1 MTVSTVPV
9 EGLDVLLTMPGS
21 LRAIADPARLLAA
34 FSTAEPAFSG
44 DAFTLESVVP
54 RRVRLLESV
63 CTATYELGLRGTDGD
78 QQMVAVRG
86 TSDLSGRES
95 VESEHL
101 GEFGK
106 PGWRCP
112 VPELRLVLS
121 SPPADVAL
129 PSMKLL
135 EDPVRARAL
144 LEEAIRAAGDRYRDL
159 RIVAC
164 APTVARYKPG
174 SRCTIVYRLTYGPE
188 ARGRGWPTKV
198 IAKTYRGDK
207 GRTAFS
213 GMSALWN
220 SNLRTRNEVTIAEP
234 LAFLDER
241 NVLLQGPVPGGST
254 LEELLRSALGDG
266 DEPIDHLHS
275 LTERTGRG
283 LAALHTCGARGAPA
297 TWQDQMAEL
306 RGRVVRLGGWFPR
319 VARELEPVLRRLE
332 DLSDR
337 TDPEPPVPSHRS
349 FRPAQVLVDGSTISF
364 IDFDGFCE
372 AEPAM
377 DLALFTSTTKSIGM
391 RISPEGGTA
400 KRLADLDELHS
411 RFLHAYTGAAPL
423 ARDRLALWETSYLL
437 MRLVTCWTKVR
448 PGRLEGA
455 LLLLRRHIE
464 QAGLPVI

>member
-1 MTVSTVPV
+1 VTVSSVPV

-34 FSTAEPAFSG
+34 FSTAEPAISG
-44 DAFTLESVVP
+44 DAFTLDSVVP
-54 RRVRLLESV
+54 RRIRLLEGA
-63 CTATYELGLRGTDGD
+63 CTATYELGLRDAVGIRRIETVHGT
-78 QQMVAVRG
+78 A
-86 TSDLSGRES
+86 DLSGRAS
-95 VESEHL
+95 LESERF
-101 GEFGK
+101 GEFGT

-112 VPELRLVLS
+112 VPELGLVLS
-121 SPPADVAL
+121 SPPADVGL

-144 LEEAIRAAGDRYRDL
+144 LGEALRTAGGRYRDL
-159 RIVAC
+159 RIVGC

-174 SRCTIVYRLTYGPE
+174 SRCTIIYRLTYGSE
-188 ARGRGWPTKV
+188 ARGRGWPAKV

-213 GMSALWN
+213 GMTALWN
-220 SNLRTRNEVTIAEP
+220 SNLRTSDEVTIAEP
-234 LAFLDER
+234 LAFIDER

-254 LEELLRSALGDG
+254 SEELFRSALGAG
-266 DEPIDHLHS
+266 DERIDDLHS
-275 LTERTGRG
+275 LTDRIGRG
-283 LAALHTCGARGAPA
+283 LAALHTCGARAGPA
-297 TWQDQMAEL
+297 TWKDQMAEL
-306 RGRVVRLGGWFPR
+306 RSRVARLGAWFPR
-319 VARELEPVLRRLE
+319 VARELEPVLVRLE

-337 TDPEPPVPSHRS
+337 IDPQPLVPSHRS

-377 DLALFTSTTKSIGM
+377 DLALFTTTTKSIGI
-391 RISPEGGTA
+391 RLSPQGGTST
-400 KRLADLDELHS
+400 RLEELDELCD
-411 RFLHAYTGAAPL
+411 RFLHAYAGVVPL
-423 ARDRLALWETSYLL
+423 ARDRLALWETAYLL

>member
-1 MTVSTVPV
+1 VTVSSVPV
-9 EGLDVLLTMPGS
+9 AGLDALLSMPGS
-21 LRAIADPARLLAA
+21 LRAIADPARLLSA
-34 FSTAEPAFSG
+34 FSTAEPALSG
-44 DAFTLESVVP
+44 DSFTLDSVVP
-54 RRVRLLESV
+54 RRVRLLEGT
-63 CTATYELGLRGTDGD
+63 CTATYELGVTDSVGN
-78 QQMVAVRG
+78 QRIVAVQGRA
-86 TSDLSGRES
+86 DLSGRES
-95 VESEHL
+95 IESEHS
-101 GEFGK
+101 GEFGT

-121 SPPADVAL
+121 SPPPDVAL

-135 EDPVRARAL
+135 EDPVWARAL
-144 LEEAIRAAGDRYRDL
+144 LEEAIRTAGDRYRDL
-159 RIVAC
+159 HMIAC

-174 SRCTIVYRLTYGPE
+174 SRCTIVYRLSYGPE

-220 SNLRTRNEVTIAEP
+220 SNLRTSDAVTIAEP

-241 NVLLQGPVPGGST
+241 NVLLQGPVPGAST
-254 LEELLRSALGDG
+254 LEELLRSAVGDG
-266 DEPIDHLHS
+266 DQWIDHLHS
-275 LTERTGRG
+275 LTVRTGRG
-283 LAALHTCGARGAPA
+283 LAALHTCGARGGPA

-306 RGRVVRLGGWFPR
+306 RGRVIRLGGWFPR
-319 VARELEPVLRRLE
+319 VAREVEPVLRWLE

-337 TDPEPPVPSHRS
+337 TDPQPPVPSHRS

-364 IDFDGFCE
+364 VDFDGFCE

-377 DLALFTSTTKSIGM
+377 DLALFTSTTMSIGI
-391 RISPEGGTA
+391 RLSPERGTSTS
-400 KRLADLDELHS
+400 LDELDELRR
-411 RFLHAYTGAAPL
+411 RFLHAYAGVAPL
-423 ARDRLALWETSYLL
+423 GRDRLALWETTYLL

-448 PGRLEGA
+448 PGRLDGA

-464 QAGLPVI
+464 HAGLPVI